1 MYNKIQPPINPQTT
15 QRPLLFPKREMT
27 VALCEKTLK
36 HAFTLTNLRLRT
48 APMKT
53 FTSILIP
60 KGTQMNA
67 MVNVNVDLD
76 ALEFPVKNPFW
87 RRFDNKN
94 SEKGKNLVQSRKVW
108 QTKRDR
114 KEKHIKAYQD
124 MMGWF
129 VELKGGG
136 TLLVFVMQVDLGP
149 DIPHWA
155 FFTAVAATAAW
166 SMAALNKLS
175 RKDV

>member
-1 MYNKIQPPINPQTT
+1 
-15 QRPLLFPKREMT
+15 MT

-36 HAFTLTNLRLRT
+36 QSFTLTNLRLRT

-76 ALEFPVKNPFW
+76 ALEIPVKQPFW
-87 RRFDNKN
+87 KPFGNRK
-94 SEKGKNLVQSRKVW
+94 SERGKDVVESKKIW

-129 VELKGGG
+129 VALEGGG

-175 RKDV
+175 SKDI